1 MKKIKNCIKFISVA
15 LICTMITS
23 FSNTSFYAVNQN
35 KTVYIGGDTFGVK
48 FYANGVIV
56 TQLEDYYDGSK
67 YVCPAKSGGLQESD
81 IIKEINGYCI
91 NSNEEL
97 KAVTEQCQGK
107 TLQMKIERNGKEIDK
122 QITPVKNT
130 VGIYLIGAWVR
141 DSCAGIGTIT
151 YYDED
156 NNYFAAL
163 GHGICDNDTQAL
175 MPLASGQVLHANV
188 SGIDKSVVG
197 KAGSLNGYFTD
208 SEIGNLTKNT
218 DLGVFG
224 TINDNFEYT
233 SEKYEIADRDEIKIG
248 KAQIYTTIENSTP
261 QFYSIDIKRICNSAD
276 NSNENFIIKITD
288 KKLID
293 KCGGILQGMSG
304 SPIIQNGKIVGAVT
318 HVFVNNP
325 KEGYGV
331 FLQNMV
337 DYYNN

>member
-1 MKKIKNCIKFISVA
+1 MKKFKKSIKFISVA
-15 LICTMITS
+15 LIWTMLTS
-23 FSNTSFYAVNQN
+23 FSTTSFYAVSEN

-48 FYANGVIV
+48 FYANGVII
-56 TQLEDYYDGSK
+56 TQLEDYFDGSK
-67 YVCPAKSGGLQESD
+67 YVCPARSGGLQESD
-81 IIKEINGYCI
+81 IIKEVNGYDV

-97 KAVTEQCQGK
+97 KSITEQSEGK
-107 TLQMKIERNGKEIDK
+107 ILQLKIERNGKEIDK
-122 QITPVKNT
+122 QISPIKNT

-151 YYDED
+151 YYDDD

-208 SEIGNLTKNT
+208 NEIGKLTKNT
-218 DLGVFG
+218 ELGVFG
-224 TINDNFEYT
+224 TINDNMKFKGQE
-233 SEKYEIADRDEIKIG
+233 YEIANRNEIKTG
-248 KAQIYTTIENSTP
+248 KAQLYTTIENSSP
-261 QFYSIDIKRICNSAD
+261 KFFDIEIKRICNNSKD
-276 NSNENFIIKITD
+276 SNENFIIKITD

-293 KCGGILQGMSG
+293 ECGGILQGMSG

-337 DYYNN
+337 DYYKK